1 MEYFKPS
8 GLGLSIFQD
17 RYAASPE
24 ESYTEAS
31 RRVADF
37 VSQAEPEEKRQEVA
51 DELFEELATNRI
63 MGGGRIM
70 YGAGRP
76 KAQLLNCFV
85 IPTEDTIEG
94 WGQAVSDVIVISG
107 RLGGVGANVSSVR
120 PRGSY
125 IKGNGGVATGAVSLA
140 KIIDSPGYEIVGGGG
155 RRMALMLCLNVTHPD
170 ILEFLDAKL
179 DAHEMNNAN
188 ISVVIDIP
196 NDEFVS
202 KVKNDEQ
209 LELKFDGAVDKEGN
223 PIGGMISAREL
234 WNKIVQNAWENGEP
248 GVLNGYLANEMNNI
262 GYYKPLI
269 STNPC
274 GEIWLEEY
282 GCCDL
287 GALVL
292 PNFVVDGELD
302 WSQLAHTV
310 RVGVRFLDNVLD
322 VNNYPLPAIE
332 ENCKDVRRIGL
343 GVMGLHSMLM
353 QLGMSYDSWES
364 FDFVDE
370 LFAFIKEQAYWA
382 SIELAKEKGPFPAFA
397 EEFVDGKFIQ
407 TLSKELQDAIYDDGI
422 RNCALLTIA
431 PTGTTSMV
439 PDVSSGIEPI
449 PAAVY
454 WRTRFVNTDDG
465 SRQRERTL
473 VVRDEYNE
481 FRDVIQGAADIS
493 VESHFKMQAIV
504 QSHIDN
510 AVSKTINLPNDY
522 PMEALADLWLDYLPY
537 MKGSTFYRWGT
548 REFEPISPVPQ
559 AEWERVIAETN
570 GSTVYGD
577 DKASVKGLLELDC
590 VGGVCDVPNQ
600 WSETVATFADSA
612 TVE

>member
-1 MEYFKPS
+1 MEYFEPT

-51 DELFEELATNRI
+51 DDLFTELATNRI

-179 DAHEMNNAN
+179 EADQLNNAN

-202 KVKNDEQ
+202 KVRNDKQ
-209 LELKFDGAVDKEGN
+209 LELKFDGATDKEGN
-223 PIGGMISAREL
+223 PIGGLVSAREL
-234 WNKIVQNAWENGEP
+234 WSKIVQNAWENGEP

-292 PNFVVDGELD
+292 PNFVVDGQLD
-302 WSQLAHTV
+302 WEQLARTV
-310 RVGVRFLDNVLD
+310 KIGVRFLDNVLD

-343 GVMGLHSMLM
+343 GVMGLHTMLM
-353 QLGMSYDSWES
+353 ELGMNYDSWQSLE
-364 FDFVDE
+364 FVDE

-382 SIELAKEKGPFPAFA
+382 SVELAKEKGPFPAFDEA
-397 EEFVDGKFIQ
+397 FVDGKFIQ
-407 TLSKELQDAIYDDGI
+407 TLDKELQDAIYDNGI

-449 PAAVY
+449 VAAVY

-473 VVRDEYNE
+473 VVRDEYNQ
-481 FRDVIQGAADIS
+481 FPDIVQGAADIP
-493 VESHFKMQAIV
+493 VESHFKMQATV
-504 QSHIDN
+504 QNHIDN
-510 AVSKTINLPNDY
+510 AVSKTINLPHDY
-522 PMEALADLWLDYLPY
+522 PMEALADLWLDYLPF

-559 AEWERVIAETN
+559 TEWARVIAETN

-577 DKASVKGLLELDC
+577 DQESVKGLLELDC
-590 VGGVCDVPNQ
+590 VGGVCEVPNL
-600 WSETVATFADSA
+600 WSETVASSQ
-612 TVE
+612 